1 MRNHIIFGVFCISIM
16 TIIGFSTMNTSQ
28 DRIDRFIDQDSEMSN
43 TDSTQFKLKEEKD
56 ISKEL
61 HCITD
66 FVIKNVIPT
75 YIDFMNSKINQ
86 NRNKRHNLNGENND
100 F

>member
-1 MRNHIIFGVFCISIM
+1 MRNHIIFGVFCILIM
-16 TIIGFSTMNTSQ
+16 TIGLSTMNTSNDRL
-28 DRIDRFIDQDSEMSN
+28 DRIIDQDSEISN
-43 TDSTQFKLKEEKD
+43 ADSTQIKLKEETD
-56 ISKEL
+56 ISIEL

-66 FVIKNVIPT
+66 FVIDYVIPA